1 MVFYL
6 ILIKHKGCRMLLSR
20 YFFKTFKE
28 IPGDADLK
36 SHQLLVKGGYI
47 KQVGTGIFSYFPIAY
62 RSLKKIENIIREE
75 MDRIDGYE
83 VNLPVVM
90 PASLWSETGRYEAV
104 GSEMVRFDDRAG
116 RKMVLGMTHEEAVTD
131 LARYVINSYK
141 QLPVMLYQ
149 IQTKFRDEPRSRGG
163 LIRVREFVM
172 KDAYSFH
179 ATYEDLDAYYEK
191 VHEAYHRIYK
201 RCGLDVISVAS
212 DVGMMGGTGAH
223 EFMAVTESGEDTLIV
238 CSSCTYQANREIAKA
253 KRFYKKEPLVEMEEV
268 ETPGMKTIEE
278 VAHFLGVETQ
288 DTLKAVIYKN
298 EKEIILC
305 VIRGDLEINE
315 IKLKNY
321 LGIKDL
327 VFAEEDE
334 IIKAGMVP
342 GFASPVGLEKV
353 RIIVDESAAESSNL
367 VSGGNKKD
375 VHIKNVNF
383 KRDYTSKEIVDISTV
398 KEGEICPVCGKQLKV
413 TRGIEVGNIFKLGT
427 KYSKAMKAAF
437 LNEKGKAE
445 DLIMGCYG
453 IGVGRLFA
461 SVVETQKEEN
471 RIIWPISI
479 APFEVEL
486 IGLALNKNEH
496 VKKEA
501 FAIYKELKASGIDV
515 LFDDRNSSPGFKFKD
530 ADLIGAPIRI
540 TIGDRSL
547 KNGGV
552 EIQRGNEEKY
562 IVSSEKLIS
571 ELSGIRKRLFDTLN
585 S

>member
-1 MVFYL
+1 
-6 ILIKHKGCRMLLSR
+6 MLLSK

-28 IPGDADLK
+28 IPGDAELK

-62 RSLKKIENIIREE
+62 RSLKKIETIIREE
-75 MDRIDGYE
+75 MDNIDGYE
-83 VNLPVVM
+83 VNLPVAM
-90 PASLWSETGRYEAV
+90 PASLWSETGRYEAI

-179 ATYEDLDAYYEK
+179 SSLTDLDTYYEK
-191 VHEAYHRIYK
+191 VHAAYHRIYK
-201 RCGLDVISVAS
+201 RCGLPVISVAS

-238 CSSCTYQANREIAKA
+238 CNSCGYKANREVAQA
-253 KRFYKKEPLVEMEEV
+253 KRLYKKEPLRQMEEV
-268 ETPGMKTIEE
+268 PTPGMKTIEE
-278 VAHFLGVETQ
+278 VAAFLGIKTE
-288 DTLKAVIYKN
+288 DTLKAVMYTIDK
-298 EKEIILC
+298 KLVLC

-321 LGIKDL
+321 LGVKEL
-327 VFAEEDE
+327 VFAEENE
-334 IIKAGMVP
+334 IISAGMVP
-342 GFASPVGLEKV
+342 GFASPVGIKNV

-375 VHIKNVNF
+375 VHVKNVTF
-383 KRDYTSKEIVDISTV
+383 GRDYTSNEVVDISTV
-398 KEGEICPVCGKQLKV
+398 MEGEACPECGKPLKV

-427 KYSKAMKAAF
+427 KYSKAMKATF
-437 LNEKGKAE
+437 LDENGKAG
-445 DLIMGCYG
+445 DMIMGCYG

-461 SVVETQKEEN
+461 SVVETQKEDN
-471 RIIWPISI
+471 RIVWPISI

-486 IGLALNKNEH
+486 IGLALDKNDE
-496 VKKEA
+496 VKKAAFEA
-501 FAIYKELKASGIDV
+501 YNSLTAAGFEV
-515 LFDDRNSSPGFKFKD
+515 LFDDRKFSPGFKFKD
-530 ADLIGAPIRI
+530 ADLIGAPLRV

-547 KNGGV
+547 NNGGAEV
-552 EIQRGNEEKY
+552 LLGTGEKA
-562 IVSSEKLIS
+562 VVPLKDLTRVLTEAREQLFR
-571 ELSGIRKRLFDTLN
+571 ELDS
-585 S
+585 

>member
-1 MVFYL
+1 
-6 ILIKHKGCRMLLSR
+6 MLLSR

-28 IPGDADLK
+28 IPGDAELK

-62 RSLKKIENIIREE
+62 RSLKKIEAVIREE
-75 MDRIDGYE
+75 MDGIDGYE
-83 VNLPVVM
+83 VNLPVAM
-90 PASLWSETGRYEAV
+90 PASLWSETGRYEAI

-131 LARYVINSYK
+131 LARYVLNSYK

-179 ATYEDLDAYYEK
+179 ATPEDLDSYYEK
-191 VHEAYHRIYK
+191 VHAAYHRIYK
-201 RCGLDVISVAS
+201 RCGLSVISVAS

-253 KRFYKKEPLVEMEEV
+253 KREYRKDPLRAMEEV
-268 ETPGMKTIEE
+268 STPGMKTIEE
-278 VAHFLGVETQ
+278 VAEFLRVKTE
-288 DTLKAVIYKN
+288 DTLKAVIYTIEGKLV
-298 EKEIILC
+298 LC

-321 LGIKDL
+321 LGVKEL
-327 VFAEEDE
+327 LFAEESE
-334 IIKAGMVP
+334 IIRAGMVP
-342 GFASPVGLEKV
+342 GFASPVGLKNV

-375 VHIKNVNF
+375 IHVKNVNF
-383 KRDYTSKEIVDISTV
+383 GRDYTSNEVVDISTV
-398 KEGEICPVCGKQLKV
+398 REGETCPVCGKPLKV

-427 KYSKAMKAAF
+427 KYSHSMKATF
-437 LNEKGKAE
+437 LDENGKAE

-461 SVVETQKEEN
+461 SVVEVQKEEN

-486 IGLALNKNEH
+486 LGLALDKNEE
-496 VKKEA
+496 VKKAA
-501 FAIYKELKASGIDV
+501 FEVYNSLKGAGFEVI
-515 LFDDRNSSPGFKFKD
+515 FDDRKFSPGFKFKD
-530 ADLIGAPIRI
+530 ADLIGAPIRV

-547 KNGGV
+547 KNGGAEV
-552 EIQRGNEEKY
+552 QIGTEEKI
-562 IVSSEKLIS
+562 IVPLENLVTVLNDSRAQLFSEC
-571 ELSGIRKRLFDTLN
+571 N

>member
-1 MVFYL
+1 
-6 ILIKHKGCRMLLSR
+6 MLLSR

-28 IPGDADLK
+28 VPGDAELK

-47 KQVGTGIFSYFPIAY
+47 KQVGTGIFSYFPVAY
-62 RSLKKIENIIREE
+62 RSLKKIEAIIRQE
-75 MDRIDGYE
+75 MDGIDGYE
-83 VNLPVVM
+83 VNLPVAM
-90 PASLWSETGRYEAV
+90 PASLWSETGRYEAI

-179 ATYEDLDAYYEK
+179 ASLEDLDAYYEK
-191 VHEAYHRIYK
+191 VHAAYHRIYK

-238 CSSCTYQANREIAKA
+238 CDSCGYQANREVAQA
-253 KRFYKKEPLVEMEEV
+253 KRTYKKDPPEAMEEV
-268 ETPGMKTIEE
+268 ATPGMKSIED
-278 VAHFLGVETQ
+278 VAEFLGVEPE
-288 DTLKAVIYKN
+288 DTLKAVMYTVGK
-298 EKEIILC
+298 KLVLC

-321 LGIKDL
+321 LGVKDL
-327 VFAEEDE
+327 VFAQDDE
-334 IIKAGMVP
+334 IVNAGMVP
-342 GFASPVGLEKV
+342 GFASPVGLEDV
-353 RIIVDESAAESSNL
+353 RIIVDESAAESTNL
-367 VSGGNKKD
+367 VAGGNKKD

-383 KRDYTSKEIVDISTV
+383 GRDYTSTEVVDISTV
-398 KEGEICPVCGKQLKV
+398 KEGEACPECGKPLTI

-427 KYSKAMKAAF
+427 KYSKAMKAVF
-437 LNEKGKAE
+437 LNENGKAE

-461 SVVETQKEEN
+461 SVVEVQKETN

-486 IGLALNKNEH
+486 IGLALEKDAK
-496 VKKEA
+496 VKEA
-501 FAIYKELKASGIDV
+501 AFETYRKLKDNGFEV
-515 LFDDRNSSPGFKFKD
+515 LFDDRKFSPGFKFKD
-530 ADLIGAPIRI
+530 ADLLGAPLRV

-547 KNGGV
+547 KNGGAEV
-552 EIQRGNEEKY
+552 QIGTEEK
-562 IVSSEKLIS
+562 IIIPLDDLIPELEKA
-571 ELSGIRKRLFDTLN
+571 RKRLFGELD

>member
-1 MVFYL
+1 
-6 ILIKHKGCRMLLSR
+6 MLLSR

-28 IPGDADLK
+28 VPGDAELK

-47 KQVGTGIFSYFPIAY
+47 KQVGTGIFSYFPVAY
-62 RSLKKIENIIREE
+62 RSLKKIEAIIRQE
-75 MDRIDGYE
+75 MDGIDGYE
-83 VNLPVVM
+83 VNLPVAM
-90 PASLWSETGRYEAV
+90 PASLWSETGRYEAI

-179 ATYEDLDAYYEK
+179 ASLEDLDAYYEK
-191 VHEAYHRIYK
+191 VHAAYHRIYK

-238 CSSCTYQANREIAKA
+238 CDSCGYQANREVAQA
-253 KRFYKKEPLVEMEEV
+253 KRTYEKDPPEAMKEVA
-268 ETPGMKTIEE
+268 TPGMKSIED
-278 VAHFLGVETQ
+278 VAEFLGVEPE
-288 DTLKAVIYKN
+288 DTLKAVMYTAGK
-298 EKEIILC
+298 KLVLC

-321 LGIKDL
+321 LGVKDL
-327 VFAEEDE
+327 VFAQDDE
-334 IIKAGMVP
+334 IINAGMVP
-342 GFASPVGLEKV
+342 GFASPVGLKDV
-353 RIIVDESAAESSNL
+353 RIIVDESAAESTNL
-367 VSGGNKKD
+367 VAGGNKKD

-383 KRDYTSKEIVDISTV
+383 GRDYTSTEVVDISTV
-398 KEGEICPVCGKQLKV
+398 KEGEACPECGKPLTI

-427 KYSKAMKAAF
+427 KYSKVMKAVF
-437 LNEKGKAE
+437 LNENGKAE

-461 SVVETQKEEN
+461 SVVEVQKETN

-486 IGLALNKNEH
+486 IGLALEKDAK
-496 VKKEA
+496 VKEA
-501 FAIYKELKASGIDV
+501 AFETYRKLKDNGFEV
-515 LFDDRNSSPGFKFKD
+515 LFDDRKFSPGFKFKD
-530 ADLIGAPIRI
+530 ADLLGAPLRV

-547 KNGGV
+547 KNGGAEV
-552 EIQRGNEEKY
+552 QIGTEEK
-562 IVSSEKLIS
+562 IIISLDDLIP
-571 ELSGIRKRLFDTLN
+571 ELKKAREQLFKELD

>member
-1 MVFYL
+1 
-6 ILIKHKGCRMLLSR
+6 MLLSR

-28 IPGDADLK
+28 IPGDAELK

-62 RSLKKIENIIREE
+62 RSLKKIEAVIREE
-75 MDRIDGYE
+75 MDGIDGYE
-83 VNLPVVM
+83 VNLPVAM
-90 PASLWSETGRYEAV
+90 PASLWSETGRYEAI

-131 LARYVINSYK
+131 LARYVLNSYK

-179 ATYEDLDAYYEK
+179 ATPEDLDSYYEK
-191 VHEAYHRIYK
+191 VHAAYHRIYK
-201 RCGLDVISVAS
+201 RCGLSVISVAS

-253 KRFYKKEPLVEMEEV
+253 KREYRKDPLRAMEEV
-268 ETPGMKTIEE
+268 STPGMKTIEE
-278 VAHFLGVETQ
+278 VADFLGVKTE
-288 DTLKAVIYKN
+288 DTLKAVIYTIEGKLV
-298 EKEIILC
+298 LC

-315 IKLKNY
+315 IKLKNH
-321 LGIKDL
+321 LGVKEL
-327 VFAEEDE
+327 LFAEESE
-334 IIKAGMVP
+334 ITEAGMVP
-342 GFASPVGLEKV
+342 GFASPVGLKNV

-367 VSGGNKKD
+367 VSGGNRKD
-375 VHIKNVNF
+375 VHVKNVNF
-383 KRDYTSKEIVDISTV
+383 GRDYTSNEVVDISIV
-398 KEGEICPVCGKQLKV
+398 REGETCPVCGKPLKV

-427 KYSKAMKAAF
+427 KYSHSMKATF
-437 LNEKGKAE
+437 LDENGKAE

-461 SVVETQKEEN
+461 SVVEVQKEEN

-486 IGLALNKNEH
+486 LGLALDKNDE
-496 VKKEA
+496 VKKAA
-501 FAIYKELKASGIDV
+501 FEVYNSLKGAGFEVI
-515 LFDDRNSSPGFKFKD
+515 FDDRKFSPGFKFKD
-530 ADLIGAPIRI
+530 ADLIGAPIRV

-547 KNGGV
+547 KNGGAEV
-552 EIQRGNEEKY
+552 QIGSEEKM
-562 IVSSEKLIS
+562 IVPLENLIS
-571 ELSGIRKRLFDTLN
+571 VLNDSRAQLFSECN